1 MVKKYSLPDLPY
13 KYEDLEPHISKDI
26 MTLHHD
32 KHHLAYVNGANA
44 ALDKLE
50 NARKNDFKGIDARG
64 VTRDLSFH
72 VSGHFMHS
80 IFWPNMKRNGGGKPG
95 GKLGDLI
102 NVDFGSFDS
111 FKTQFT
117 EVAKAIEGI
126 GWAVLAYDPVSD
138 QLMTFNI
145 EKHNIHTTGPGMVL
159 LMVIDVWEHAYYLQ
173 YKNDKGS
180 YISAWWNVVNWDDV
194 DKRLGKTIS

>member
-13 KYEDLEPHISKDI
+13 KYDALEPHISKEI

-44 ALDKLE
+44 ALEKLE
-50 NARKNDFKGIDARG
+50 NARKNNFQGVDARA

-72 VSGHFMHS
+72 VSGHVLHS
-80 IFWPNMKRNGGGKPG
+80 IFWPNMKSNGGGKPG
-95 GKLGDLI
+95 GKLADMI
-102 NVDFGSFDS
+102 NADFGSFDA

-117 EVAKAIEGI
+117 EVAKAVEGI
-126 GWAVLAYDPVSD
+126 GWAILAYDPLSD

-145 EKHNIHTTGPGMVL
+145 EKHNLQAGQGTVPLLVL
-159 LMVIDVWEHAYYLQ
+159 DVWEHAYYLQ

-180 YISAWWNVVNWDDV
+180 YVTAWWNVVNWDDA
-194 DKRLGKTIS
+194 DERLGKAKA